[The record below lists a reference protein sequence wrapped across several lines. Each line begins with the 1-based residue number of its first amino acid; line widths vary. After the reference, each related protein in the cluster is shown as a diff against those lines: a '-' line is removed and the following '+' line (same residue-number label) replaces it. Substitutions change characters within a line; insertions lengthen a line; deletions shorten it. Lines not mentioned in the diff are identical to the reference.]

1 MTRKTTTPGALRG
14 TALKRFHRDFRR
26 RQPIRHDIAV
36 LLQSVEYPVNVGSV
50 FRIADAANISALILT
65 GITPTPP
72 NPTLVKVAR
81 HKHRCVSWRY
91 EQEVSESILEL
102 KGAGYKVFAL
112 EITEGATPYD
122 QVDWPEQICLVVGH
136 EDHGITRSTLSLCD
150 EAVYIPMWGKGL
162 SLNLHVSLA
171 IVLFHIRHV
180 GLAGGDVRCPSGG
193 VVG

>member
-1 MTRKTTTPGALRG
+1 MTHKPTAPRALRG

-26 RQPIRHDIAV
+26 RHPIQHDIAV
-36 LLQSVEYPVNVGSV
+36 LLQSVEYPMNVGSV
-50 FRIADAANISALILT
+50 FRIADAANITALILT

-81 HKHRCVSWRY
+81 NKQRCVSWRY
-91 EQEVSESILEL
+91 EKEVSESILEL

-112 EITEGATPYD
+112 EITAGAKPYD
-122 QVDWPEQICLVVGH
+122 QVDWPEQTCLVVGH
-136 EDHGITRSTLSLCD
+136 EDHGVTRSTLSLCD

-171 IVLFHIRHV
+171 IVLFHIRHDGLV
-180 GLAGGDVRCPSGG
+180 GVDVRRLPGDVLG
-193 VVG
+193 